1 MQANFLGYIL
11 RLRTQDSTL
20 ETDSLANWVASDKKE
35 ENFFILTDISRR

>member
-1 MQANFLGYIL
+1 MQTNFLGYNL

-35 ENFFILTDISRR
+35 QNLFHLHKHKP